1 MRPIIIENV
10 TKDMD
15 LYYAETFGPSVT
27 LLTYK
32 DEQEAIEIAND
43 TEYGL
48 AAAVFTE
55 NLQTGLRIAKQIDSG
70 AVHINHMTVH
80 DEPRLPH
87 GGSKSSGFGRF
98 GGSWGLD
105 EFLRVKTITFSN

>member
-1 MRPIIIENV
+1 MRPIILSDV
-10 TKDMD
+10 TRDMD
-15 LYYAETFGPSVT
+15 IYYTESFGPSVS
-27 LLTYK
+27 LLTYST
-32 DEQEAIEIAND
+32 EAEAVEIAND

-55 NLQTGLRIAKQIDSG
+55 NLTTGLRIAKQIESG

-98 GGSWGLD
+98 GGNWGLD
-105 EFLRVKTITFSN
+105 EFLTSKTITFPN